1 MQQTSFHE
9 PTRVTFQNSYHFPF
23 SLVGHFGLPAGPTA
37 CGIAQLTDQKSNPHP
52 LSWKQRVLTTG
63 LPGKSLILLLDFCFT
78 CSLLV
83 NCTSSSVAYFH
94 ILFLTTFLVRSSLIS
109 LSKISD
115 SPTFY
120 LLTSFFLLL
129 LFITTY
135 IVSYASLCFL
145 SLKQV
150 INNKWTVIY
159 CFIYIFFYYLLL
171 SLPTYQVATCLSV
184 IFKRLLVT
192 QQVLN
197 CYLQQKVN

>member
-1 MQQTSFHE
+1 MNQLESPFRI
-9 PTRVTFQNSYHFPF
+9 PTTFPF
-23 SLVGHFGLPAGPTA
+23 
-37 CGIAQLTDQKSNPHP
+37 
-52 LSWKQRVLTTG
+52 LSWDIWVFLLGLQNVLLIPLFFFFLATPPSMWDLLAHWPGIKPSPLHWKHRVLTTG
-63 LPGKSLILLLDFCFT
+63 LPGKSLILFLDFCFT

-129 LFITTY
+129 LPITTY
-135 IVSYASLCFL
+135 IVSYTSLCFL

-150 INNKWTVIY
+150 ISNKWTIIY
-159 CFIYIFFYYLLL
+159 CFIYLFFLLFIALSTYLLRSYL
-171 SLPTYQVATCLSV
+171 SICN
-184 IFKRLLVT
+184 I
-192 QQVLN
+192 
-197 CYLQQKVN
+197 